1 MAQAKLA
8 ELLLRRKELEGK
20 VRQLHNVQQSDMAEF
35 KVARV
40 KVHEGIDEVKAQVP
54 KVTMNQVT
62 ASHDWYAKQLRL
74 CDAAIQ
80 RANWETDVEI
90 GEDVMAD
97 YIEPPALTDEPVKT
111 F

>member
-1 MAQAKLA
+1 MAQAALA

-20 VRQLHNVQQSDMAEF
+20 VRQLHAVQVSDMTVF
-35 KVARV
+35 KVNRV
-40 KVHEGIDEVKAQVP
+40 KAHEGLDEIKAQVP

-62 ASHDWYAKQLRL
+62 AAHDWYAKQLRL

-80 RANWETDVEI
+80 RANWATQVDIQDGVMDDYVE
-90 GEDVMAD
+90 ELSLTAEP
-97 YIEPPALTDEPVKT
+97 IE

>member
-20 VRQLHNVQQSDMAEF
+20 VRQLQAVQQSDMAEF

-62 ASHDWYAKQLRL
+62 AAHDWYAKQLRF
-74 CDAAIQ
+74 CDGAIQ
-80 RANWETDVEI
+80 RANWETNVEVAADVL
-90 GEDVMAD
+90 AD
-97 YIEPPALTDEPVKT
+97 YVEPTALTDAPVKT

>member
-20 VRQLHNVQQSDMAEF
+20 VRQLHSVQQSDMAEF
-35 KVARV
+35 KVARI

-62 ASHDWYAKQLRL
+62 AAHDWHAKQLRL

-90 GEDVMAD
+90 GDGVLAD
-97 YIEPPALTDEPVKT
+97 YVEATALTDEPVKT

>member
-1 MAQAKLA
+1 MKAALA

-20 VRQLHNVQQSDMAEF
+20 VRQLHAVKQSDMAEF
-35 KVARV
+35 KVSRV
-40 KVHEGIDEVKAQVP
+40 KVTDSLDEVKAQVP

-62 ASHDWYAKQLRL
+62 ASHDWHAKQLRL

-80 RANWETDVEI
+80 RANWDTEVEVA
-90 GEDVMAD
+90 EDVMAD
-97 YIEPPALTDEPVKT
+97 YSEKLELTAEEIDS